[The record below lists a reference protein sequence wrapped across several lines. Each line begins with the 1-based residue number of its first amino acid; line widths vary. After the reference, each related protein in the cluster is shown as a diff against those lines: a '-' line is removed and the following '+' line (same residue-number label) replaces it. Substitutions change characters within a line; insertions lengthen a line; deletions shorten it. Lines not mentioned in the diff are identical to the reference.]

1 MRSLFM
7 KESSSSEFEQYTRTT
22 AGNKELE
29 KKVQVHGFLAANDLH
44 FISSYLLSVIAGDS

>member
-1 MRSLFM
+1 MQSLFM